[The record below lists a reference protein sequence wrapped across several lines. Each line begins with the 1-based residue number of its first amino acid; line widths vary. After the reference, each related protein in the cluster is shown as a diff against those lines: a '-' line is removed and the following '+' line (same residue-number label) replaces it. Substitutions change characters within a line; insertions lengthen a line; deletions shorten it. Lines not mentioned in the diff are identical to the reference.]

1 MSPAPIKTVSGNI
14 RNILVAYCTTLPA
27 RRDQDIRIKCYHRK
41 SGPVPASLLS
51 LLKDKH
57 CVICFACYNAL
68 RRLLSWELWGNC
80 EGLFKRNFK
89 IWNACVQWS
98 QLSYMLMW
106 ALSKPWPGQCQAG
119 SGVPIKCRSE
129 ELVVGSYLC
138 GDYPEYLQYPGCRCG
153 SICGQG
159 WPDPSLSVWQ
169 HGPLNYSNIFMSRVG
184 CII

>member
-57 CVICFACYNAL
+57 CVICFACYTAL
-68 RRLLSWELWGNC
+68 RRWLSWELWGNC
-80 EGLFKRNFK
+80 DGLFKRNFK

-119 SGVPIKCRSE
+119 SGVPIKCRGE
-129 ELVVGSYLC
+129 ECVLICVVITPVSSVSRQRVRTNLWPGVTRPITQC
-138 GDYPEYLQYPGCRCG
+138 PATRPFKLQ
-153 SICGQG
+153 
-159 WPDPSLSVWQ
+159 Q
-169 HGPLNYSNIFMSRVG
+169 HLHV
-184 CII
+184 

>member
-57 CVICFACYNAL
+57 CVICFACYTAL
-68 RRLLSWELWGNC
+68 RRWLSWEMRGSCDGVFN
-80 EGLFKRNFK
+80 RNFK
-89 IWNACVQWS
+89 IWNVS
-98 QLSYMLMW
+98 NSLSLHMLMW
-106 ALSKPWPGQCQAG
+106 ALSDPWPGQCQAG

-129 ELVVGSYLC
+129 ELVLICVVITPVSSVSRLRVRTNLWPGVTRPITQCLATR
-138 GDYPEYLQYPGCRCG
+138 PFKLQ
-153 SICGQG
+153 
-159 WPDPSLSVWQ
+159 Q
-169 HGPLNYSNIFMSRVG
+169 HLHV
-184 CII
+184 